1 MTTSTLCSP
10 LVIYSFMQ
18 WMHHRLGIHPPPP
31 PTPPA
36 FRLESEL
43 FRKFLNAADLHHF
56 IHPSLRNEN
65 ENDQFSQRGKRDED
79 VAQFTFCENFSICL
93 DNKLHSNLSL
103 VFFVCTCMYSLECA
117 IKLIL
122 NKNWQFSYFLF
133 SISVMPKFFREMMHI
148 DREFDGQSNFDYV
161 FACHKNRGIKTLQ

>member
-1 MTTSTLCSP
+1 MCNDDIYVMRLP

-18 WMHHRLGIHPPPP
+18 WMHHRLGIPPP
-31 PTPPA
+31 PT
-36 FRLESEL
+36 RHSVSNQNYSENSWMP
-43 FRKFLNAADLHHF
+43 RTCIIF

-93 DNKLHSNLSL
+93 DNKLHSSLSMT
-103 VFFVCTCMYSLECA
+103 FFEDSVLMRDNWSLLLECA

-122 NKNWQFSYFLF
+122 NKNWQFSHFLF
-133 SISVMPKFFREMMHI
+133 SVSWWCQNFSEKWCKLIVNLTANQIRQCFRL
-148 DREFDGQSNFDYV
+148 S
-161 FACHKNRGIKTLQ
+161 